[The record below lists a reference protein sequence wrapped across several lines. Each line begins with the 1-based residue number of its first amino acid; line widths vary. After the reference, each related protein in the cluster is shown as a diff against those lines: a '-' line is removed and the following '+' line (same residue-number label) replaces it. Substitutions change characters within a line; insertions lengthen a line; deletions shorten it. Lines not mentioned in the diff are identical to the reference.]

1 MNAQPFSS
9 HAEAASPDTI
19 VLTGLTVN
27 CIVGVYGEERRVA
40 QALRVDVELHLD
52 TRPVHNGAGFA
63 GTVDYA
69 RLAGE
74 LTFLLEAC
82 RFRMLESAAEAI
94 ARYVLAPPTDESA
107 QAQVQAVTLTLT
119 KPEALA
125 GRATP
130 SVRIHRRAAEYTYLI
145 EEKPFGKVDI
155 VYTATEHGIYRL
167 RIRPGGHIPTHVHRT
182 MDEQELVLGSALWL
196 QGLPVSR
203 GTAFHWPHDFPHRY
217 DNPSTIE
224 QTVLCVDSPPFSP
237 EDEVEVDVPIA
248 ALTSIPGRMLYPAED
263 AKLQG

>member
-1 MNAQPFSS
+1 MNTLHVS
-9 HAEAASPDTI
+9 HTAIADLDTI
-19 VLTGLTVN
+19 VLSGLTVN

-52 TRPVHNGAGFA
+52 TRPVHSGAGFS

-94 ARYVLAPPTDESA
+94 ARYVLAPPIAEAA

-130 SVRIHRRAAEYTYLI
+130 SVRIHRRASEYTYLV
-145 EEKPFGKVDI
+145 EEKSFGKVDI
-155 VYTATEHGIYRL
+155 VYTAAEHGIYRL

-182 MDEQELVLGSALWL
+182 MDEQELVLGSSLRL

-217 DNPSTIE
+217 DNPSDIE
-224 QTVLCVDSPPFSP
+224 QTVLCVDSPPFDP
-237 EDEVEVDVPIA
+237 ADEVEVDVPIE
-248 ALTSIPGRMLYPAED
+248 ALQPLTGRMLYPEED
-263 AKLQG
+263 AALAR